1 MVRFQGG
8 DNCDSISSS
17 CSGQGYN
24 LIDFFSDIPAFVAAA
39 EAGSFS
45 GAGRELHLSRSAVGK
60 AIARIEARLGARLF
74 HRTTRAQ
81 LLTDE
86 GRAFLARCV
95 RAMAE
100 LREGAALLDA
110 GRGSVQGVLRVTM
123 PVLYGRL
130 KVAPLLMRLVDEHPE
145 LTIEFDLRDRRVAL
159 VEEGFDLAVR
169 SGALGTTSGLSS
181 CIVGRHATVLCAAP
195 SLVERLGMPASL
207 EDLGRYDALVYQRDG
222 WTESWAFPD
231 KDGRMELIEPRSRM
245 RAADLGIILDAAV
258 AGRGVAWLPDWLI
271 EEALEAGRLLR
282 LLPEIPARHHDI
294 HLLWPTAT
302 VIPARLQVAISALT
316 KNRPDLN
323 PAVAT

>member
-1 MVRFQGG
+1 MVCFQGD
-8 DNCDSISSS
+8 DNWDSFSSV
-17 CSGQGYN
+17 CSRWGYN
-24 LIDFFSDIPAFVAAA
+24 LIDLFSDIPAFVAAA

-86 GRAFLARCV
+86 GRVFLARCL
-95 RAMAE
+95 RATTE
-100 LREGAALLDA
+100 LREGTALLDA

-145 LTIEFDLRDRRVAL
+145 LTIELDLRDRRVAL

-181 CIVGRHATVLCAAP
+181 CIVGRHVTVLCAAP
-195 SLVERLGMPASL
+195 SLVDRLGMPGSL
-207 EDLGRYDALVYQRDG
+207 DDLGRFAALVYQRDG

-231 KDGRMELIEPRSRM
+231 KDGRMELIEPRSRI
-245 RAADLGIILDAAV
+245 RVADLGIILDTAV
-258 AGRGVAWLPDWLI
+258 AGRGVAWLPDWLT
-271 EEALEAGRLLR
+271 EEALGAGRLVR
-282 LLPEIPARHHDI
+282 LLPDLPARHHDI

-302 VIPARLQVAISALT
+302 LVPARLQVAIAALT
-316 KNRPDLN
+316 RTDPL
-323 PAVAT
+323 